1 MKNFLKKIVI
11 ATVILSLAG
20 GLLFYFFLPEYY
32 LPVLPYTLL
41 FFLVV
46 TVLIHAWQLNLAKK
60 DPVKFSRYSMLI
72 TFLKLVIYSAFAIIY
87 IAGSTENLLVFVIAI
102 MIFYVVFTTI
112 EVWEL
117 MRVTKK
123 N

>member
-1 MKNFLKKIVI
+1 MKKFLKKIII
-11 ATVILSLAG
+11 ATVILSLTG
-20 GLLFYFFLPEYY
+20 GLMFYFFLPEYY
-32 LPVLPYTLL
+32 LPVLPYALL

-46 TVLIHAWQLNLAKK
+46 TVLIHLWQLNLAKK

-87 IAGSTENLLVFVIAI
+87 IAGSSENLLVFVIAI
-102 MIFYVVFTTI
+102 MVFYIVFTTI

-117 MRVTKK
+117 MRVTKR

>member
-1 MKNFLKKIVI
+1 MKKFLKKIII
-11 ATVILSLAG
+11 ATVILSLTG
-20 GLLFYFFLPEYY
+20 GLMFYFFLPEYY
-32 LPVLPYTLL
+32 LPVLPYALL

-46 TVLIHAWQLNLAKK
+46 TVLIHLWQLNLAKK

-87 IAGSTENLLVFVIAI
+87 IAGSSENLLVFVIAI
-102 MIFYVVFTTI
+102 MVFYIVFTTI